1 MNLKTL
7 GGTKFIATII
17 AQACATVLQWF
28 GKLDSAGNAYMLIVI
43 GTVGAFITG
52 NVIQSKNE
60 GIVKGEEK

>member
-1 MNLKTL
+1 MNIKTA
-7 GGTKFIATII
+7 GGTKFIATLVV
-17 AQACATVLQWF
+17 QFCSTLLQWF

-60 GIVKGEEK
+60 GVAKGEDK